1 MSFADA
7 MKKAGGFTRTE
18 NDAVALCTTGDACLD
33 LFATIG
39 SLREADKDRIH
50 TLFAEAYKENPL
62 FATKIVFYGRDIRE
76 GLGERKTFRILL
88 SYMAQK
94 HPETLVKNLDLIG
107 VFGRYDDLYSLID
120 TPLEEAMW
128 AAMKKQFEEDLRNLE
143 QGNAISLLAKWI
155 KTADASSENTRKL
168 GILTAGKL
176 GFSVY
181 DFKRIVRRMRK
192 HIGVVETLMSAN
204 RWDEIK
210 YSAVPSRAMMIY
222 RKAFMRHDE
231 ERFGEFVQKAA
242 TGEEK
247 INSNALY
254 PYDIVEKILYQG
266 EDSQVLEAQWNQL
279 PNYVEEGT
287 NAIVMADVS
296 GSMTGRPMATSIGL
310 AIYFAERN
318 KGAYHN
324 LFMTFSAKPQIVTLR
339 GETLWQKIVNVSKAD
354 WGMNTDLKA
363 AFDKVLGIA
372 LDHDV
377 ARDEMPAS
385 IIVISDM
392 EIDNCGNREW
402 SFYDKMADKFKKSG
416 YNIPNIV
423 FWNVNSRHDVFH
435 ADKSRKG
442 VQLCSGQ
449 SVTMFKQ
456 LMNCIGATPTEMMH
470 QVINAER
477 YDCITIAD
485 GNSLF

>member
-1 MSFADA
+1 M
-7 MKKAGGFTRTE
+7 
-18 NDAVALCTTGDACLD
+18 
-33 LFATIG
+33 
-39 SLREADKDRIH
+39 
-50 TLFAEAYKENPL
+50 
-62 FATKIVFYGRDIRE
+62 
-76 GLGERKTFRILL
+76 
-88 SYMAQK
+88 
-94 HPETLVKNLDLIG
+94 
-107 VFGRYDDLYSLID
+107 
-120 TPLEEAMW
+120 
-128 AAMKKQFEEDLRNLE
+128 
-143 QGNAISLLAKWI
+143 
-155 KTADASSENTRKL
+155 
-168 GILTAGKL
+168 
-176 GFSVY
+176 
-181 DFKRIVRRMRK
+181 
-192 HIGVVETLMSAN
+192 
-204 RWDEIK
+204 
-210 YSAVPSRAMMIY
+210 
-222 RKAFMRHDE
+222 
-231 ERFGEFVQKAA
+231 
-242 TGEEK
+242 
-247 INSNALY
+247 
-254 PYDIVEKILYQG
+254 
-266 EDSQVLEAQWNQL
+266 
-279 PNYVEEGT
+279 EEGT

-435 ADKSRKG
+435 ADRSRKG
-442 VQLCSGQ
+442 VQLCSGH

-456 LMNCIGATPTEMMH
+456 LVNCIGATPTEMMH

-477 YDCITIAD
+477 YDCITI
-485 GNSLF
+485 

>member
-155 KTADASSENTRKL
+155 KTADASSENTRRL

-181 DFKRIVRRMRK
+181 DFKRIVDRK
-192 HIGVVETLMSAN
+192 SVV
-204 RWDEIK
+204 
-210 YSAVPSRAMMIY
+210 
-222 RKAFMRHDE
+222 
-231 ERFGEFVQKAA
+231 
-242 TGEEK
+242 
-247 INSNALY
+247 
-254 PYDIVEKILYQG
+254 
-266 EDSQVLEAQWNQL
+266 
-279 PNYVEEGT
+279 
-287 NAIVMADVS
+287 
-296 GSMTGRPMATSIGL
+296 
-310 AIYFAERN
+310 
-318 KGAYHN
+318 
-324 LFMTFSAKPQIVTLR
+324 
-339 GETLWQKIVNVSKAD
+339 
-354 WGMNTDLKA
+354 
-363 AFDKVLGIA
+363 
-372 LDHDV
+372 
-377 ARDEMPAS
+377 
-385 IIVISDM
+385 
-392 EIDNCGNREW
+392 
-402 SFYDKMADKFKKSG
+402 
-416 YNIPNIV
+416 
-423 FWNVNSRHDVFH
+423 
-435 ADKSRKG
+435 
-442 VQLCSGQ
+442 
-449 SVTMFKQ
+449 
-456 LMNCIGATPTEMMH
+456 
-470 QVINAER
+470 
-477 YDCITIAD
+477 
-485 GNSLF
+485 